1 VILFLINILAIKLLE
16 AESNN
21 NNLEFAKNSSKYI
34 KQNSLN
40 FQSQSMYY
48 SEYNS
53 ARKQQ
58 QDYNSN
64 ISELSKKSTTNE
76 LRVITTY
83 SSNTI
88 RLHQITRNLNGLN
101 SLVAVNYQINGQ
113 IKDFDIHVSKE
124 FLFVLGSLGYVYIFK
139 ITSGELKATIA
150 VSPHCQ
156 RMTLDPSGLYVSIA
170 SSYLHT
176 AGIKRLFSTVF
187 SHFS

>member
-1 VILFLINILAIKLLE
+1 MLE